1 MAVPFALILSF
12 ACVVLLALSIAEM
25 IFNASDRNRQ
35 VNRRLT
41 LLAANVS
48 PDKVYSTLVR
58 KSPTDA
64 LSTVAPGLYER
75 AALYCRQA
83 GLSVGPQRVALMGL
97 LAAVGVWVCALIF
110 LSFTS
115 RQDPLVNATTSFIGS
130 LALTLMVGFIWISLR
145 RQKRLRLVEEQLPLA
160 LDIVIRSLRAG
171 HPVIMAVKLASSEMG
186 DPIGSELGL
195 VVDETNYGV
204 EFRAAL
210 ANLARRTGSEYLHF
224 FAISVAIQSET
235 GGNLA
240 EILGNLNATIRAQ
253 QSLHLRVKALASEGR
268 MSAWV
273 LSLIPLGLVSMVML
287 MSPGYYT
294 SRMDDPIFWP
304 TVGVIGLIYAFGQ
317 FVIYRIVNFKY

>member
-1 MAVPFALILSF
+1 MEVPFALILVF
-12 ACVVLLALSIAEM
+12 AAVVLIALTVAEM
-25 IFNASDRNRQ
+25 VFNASDRNRQ

-41 LLAANVS
+41 LLASNVS
-48 PDKVYSTLVR
+48 PDNVYSTLVR

-64 LSTVAPGLYER
+64 FSTAAPGLYAR
-75 AALYCRQA
+75 ASRYCRQA

-97 LAAVGVWVCALIF
+97 FIAVALWLCALTY
-110 LSFTS
+110 LSFTT
-115 RQDPLVNATTSFIGS
+115 RQDPLVNAMASFLGS
-130 LALTLMVGFIWISLR
+130 VGITLVVGFVWIARR
-145 RQKRLRLVEEQLPLA
+145 RQKRLRLLEEQLPLA

-171 HPVIMAVKLASSEMG
+171 HPVIMAVKLASNEMG

-224 FAISVAIQSET
+224 FAISVSIQSET

-253 QSLHLRVKALASEGR
+253 QGLHLRVRALASEGR

-273 LSLIPLGLVSMVML
+273 LSLIPVGLICAVML

-294 SRMDDPIFWP
+294 TRMNDPIFWP
-304 TVGVIGLIYAFGQ
+304 AAAAIGALYLFGQ
-317 FVIYRIVNFKY
+317 FVIYKIVNFKY